1 MATKEQIK
9 EAILSTTGYPIIGAI
24 VENVDALVD
33 AIYLLDN
40 PAKTKEVRIL
50 EASETR

>member
-1 MATKEQIK
+1 MATKEQIR
-9 EAILSTTGYPIIGAI
+9 EAIMATTGNPIVGAI

-40 PAKTKEVRIL
+40 PANTKEVRIL